1 MACFLGF
8 LGSGMSSSS
17 TGLLLPWHGDG
28 CGRALG
34 QNQWVPTA
42 LAPLPASA
50 SQKVSWVQG
59 QGAHTALKLQPQAS
73 GMDLAQG
80 Q

>member
-1 MACFLGF
+1 MF

-17 TGLLLPWHGDG
+17 AGLLLPWHGDG
-28 CGRALG
+28 CGRALREH
-34 QNQWVPTA
+34 QCVLTA

-50 SQKVSWVQG
+50 SQNVSWVQG
-59 QGAHTALKLQPQAS
+59 QGAQTALKLQPQAS